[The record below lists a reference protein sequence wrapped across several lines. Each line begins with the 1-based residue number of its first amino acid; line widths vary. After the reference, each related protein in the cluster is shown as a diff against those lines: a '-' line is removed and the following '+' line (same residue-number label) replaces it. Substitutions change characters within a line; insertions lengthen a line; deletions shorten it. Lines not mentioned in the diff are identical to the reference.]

1 MESSCAVNDVYL
13 SHPLIDDIDFF
24 CFATSN
30 MPTLTDKHVRW
41 SGVSALVVGCDREP
55 ASVRG
60 ECWKFEL
67 HTDPST
73 LYVLLGSGWLTPSL
87 IRWDQAA
94 GGNGIAVTSCGQRE
108 VK

>member
-13 SHPLIDDIDFF
+13 CHPLIDDIDFF

-60 ECWKFEL
+60 
-67 HTDPST
+67 SA
-73 LYVLLGSGWLTPSL
+73 GSLNYIPTQVHSM
-87 IRWDQAA
+87 
-94 GGNGIAVTSCGQRE
+94 
-108 VK
+108 

>member
-1 MESSCAVNDVYL
+1 MERGL
-13 SHPLIDDIDFF
+13 S
-24 CFATSN
+24 
-30 MPTLTDKHVRW
+30 VGRW
-41 SGVSALVVGCDREP
+41 LRQG
-55 ASVRG
+55 ASLSQG

-73 LYVLLGSGWLTPSL
+73 LYVLLGSEWLTPSL